1 MNNLKKT
8 FDKLANDYVECFI
21 REYFTFSDGS
31 RLEGSWTA
39 NEPGGILE
47 VGDYYFN
54 YDTIRFCVDYG
65 VGYDTLI
72 KWYDYC
78 LRVGMI
84 DQTLPTPNIKS
95 WVRGCPTYDEK
106 ELERLEKI
114 KSTIEAQ
121 KEVLKECINNLKHNG
136 V

>member
-1 MNNLKKT
+1 MTLAQT

-21 REYFTFSDGS
+21 KEYFTFSDGS
-31 RLEGSWTA
+31 RLEGYWVA
-39 NEPGGILE
+39 DEPGGMLE

-65 VGYDTLI
+65 VEYDTLM

-78 LRVGMI
+78 LRVGMLE
-84 DQTLPTPNIKS
+84 QSLPTPNLKS
-95 WVRGCPTYDEK
+95 WIKGCPIYDEN
-106 ELERLEKI
+106 ELERLEKLKAI
-114 KSTIEAQ
+114 IEAQ
-121 KEVLKECINNLKHNG
+121 KEELKECINNLKVKG